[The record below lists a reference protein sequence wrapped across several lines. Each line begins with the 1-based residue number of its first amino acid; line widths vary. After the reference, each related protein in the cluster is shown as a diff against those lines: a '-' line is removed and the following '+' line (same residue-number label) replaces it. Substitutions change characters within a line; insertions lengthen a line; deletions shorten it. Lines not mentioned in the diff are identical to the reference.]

1 MYWNLAVLA
10 GFVFLYSVFAG
21 RLERTLVGG
30 AITYIAFGMVSGTPG
45 LGILQLDVH
54 AEGLRLLAELTL
66 ALVLFT
72 DAANADLGVLRRS
85 LAIPERLLLVGLPLT
100 IALGFVL
107 GVAIFDRLDLLEVAL
122 LATMLAPTDAALGK
136 AVVTNPLV
144 PAKIREGLNVES
156 GLNDGICVPV
166 LLLFLALAVGDVG
179 EGSTTGLVLGHFAEQ
194 IGIGAVVGPA
204 WTVLAAI
211 TMRFAVGR
219 GWTSEIWLQIPVPA
233 LALLCFATAQATGGS
248 GFIACFVGGLTAG
261 ALARRH
267 KDQLL
272 RSAEGIGD
280 ALALLTWVAFGAAVV
295 ALPRDALS
303 WQVVLYALL
312 SLTLVRMIP
321 VLVCLTGTGL
331 PFDTKLFIA
340 WFGPRGL
347 ASIVFIIIVLDERL
361 PGSATLGMTVVCTV
375 LLSVLAHGLT
385 ANPFAAAFG
394 SRSGTSLRGSAPQA
408 PPQAKPAKGVDG
420 DRIGSGQDFGAGR

>member
-45 LGILQLDVH
+45 LGILQLNVH

-100 IALGFVL
+100 IALGFVV
-107 GVAIFDRLDLLEVAL
+107 GVAIFDRLDLLEIAI

-136 AVVTNPLV
+136 AVVTNPSV
-144 PAKIREGLNVES
+144 PSEIREGLNVES
-156 GLNDGICVPV
+156 GLNDGICVPI

-194 IGIGAVVGPA
+194 IGIGAVVGLA

-211 TMRFAVGR
+211 AMRFAVGR

-233 LALLCFATAQATGGS
+233 LALLCFATAQAAGGS

-261 ALARRH
+261 ALARRR
-267 KDQLL
+267 KDELL

-280 ALALLTWVAFGAAVV
+280 TLALLTWVAFGAVV
-295 ALPRDALS
+295 VTLPRDALS
-303 WQVVLYALL
+303 WQVILYALL
-312 SLTLVRMIP
+312 SLTVIRMIP

-331 PFDTKLFIA
+331 RLDAKLFIG

-347 ASIVFIIIVLDERL
+347 ASIVFIIIALDEHL
-361 PGSATLGMTVVCTV
+361 PGSGTLGMTVVCTV

-385 ANPFAAAFG
+385 ANPFAAALG
-394 SRSGTSLRGSAPQA
+394 SRSGTSPSGSGPQG
-408 PPQAKPAKGVDG
+408 PPPAKPAKGVDG
-420 DRIGSGQDFGAGR
+420 DRTVSGQDFGAGR